1 MGGFLVGALLQKHV
15 VLLYCYSCED
25 DTVKLA
31 RHLCEQRQWRI
42 ARGYAQQKQ
51 EQHVG
56 NALQVTVL
64 PKQKLFSSIL
74 AYSKTG
80 AW

>member
-1 MGGFLVGALLQKHV
+1 MQVHLYNGSEMGGFLVGALLQKHV

-42 ARGYAQQKQ
+42 ARGYAQQNKNSTL
-51 EQHVG
+51 VMDCR
-56 NALQVTVL
+56 
-64 PKQKLFSSIL
+64 
-74 AYSKTG
+74 
-80 AW
+80 